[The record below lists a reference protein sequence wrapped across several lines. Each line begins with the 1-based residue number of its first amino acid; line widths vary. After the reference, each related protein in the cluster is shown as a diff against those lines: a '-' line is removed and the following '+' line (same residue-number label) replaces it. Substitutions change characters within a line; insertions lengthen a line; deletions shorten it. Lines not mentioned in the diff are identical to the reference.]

1 MPGLFLFKG
10 ITSTGFSS
18 ALNMKPTESL
28 ISIHICILSNWK
40 PGFVTWLRG
49 QWKSFAWFYLCSHNM
64 VTSSCWL
71 DFILKRDLKSK
82 KEIFLKTHLCSS
94 WLSLLASWIHAF
106 EEKASQ
112 GLKNFKV
119 PSLVCTHHS
128 ISSLIGLDR
137 YWRIKFQTMVLSTF
151 LDDSGA

>member
-1 MPGLFLFKG
+1 MYHLHGVFFCPEHEANRISDLDPYLHLVQLETR
-10 ITSTGFSS
+10 ICH
-18 ALNMKPTESL
+18 LIRRLMKIVCLVLLDS
-28 ISIHICILSNWK
+28 
-40 PGFVTWLRG
+40 
-49 QWKSFAWFYLCSHNM
+49 YLCSHDM

>member
-1 MPGLFLFKG
+1 
-10 ITSTGFSS
+10 
-18 ALNMKPTESL
+18 MKIVCLVLLDS
-28 ISIHICILSNWK
+28 
-40 PGFVTWLRG
+40 
-49 QWKSFAWFYLCSHNM
+49 YLCFHNM

-112 GLKNFKV
+112 GLKNLKV

-151 LDDSGA
+151 LDDSGAEQNEEPQITSGHCGQSYRNTFPCLESPLNGLHSI

>member
-1 MPGLFLFKG
+1 
-10 ITSTGFSS
+10 
-18 ALNMKPTESL
+18 MKIVCLVLLDS
-28 ISIHICILSNWK
+28 
-40 PGFVTWLRG
+40 
-49 QWKSFAWFYLCSHNM
+49 YLCSHNM

-151 LDDSGA
+151 LDDSGAEQNEEPQIIAPGHCGQSYRNTFPCLESPLNGLRFI